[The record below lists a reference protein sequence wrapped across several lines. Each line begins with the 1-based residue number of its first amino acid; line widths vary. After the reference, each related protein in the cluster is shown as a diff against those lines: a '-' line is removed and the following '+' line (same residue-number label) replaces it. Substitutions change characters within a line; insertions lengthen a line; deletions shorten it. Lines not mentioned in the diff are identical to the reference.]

1 MEPDGSLPYTPV
13 PDNCPYPEPTL
24 SSPRNPLQLP
34 TVPVIF
40 RQTWNQIYQSEFL
53 LQFQQIL
60 LHSMLL
66 LYYIKIN
73 CNSKIPAQ
81 TTVDIVIPV

>member
-1 MEPDGSLPYTPV
+1 MEPEGSLPYTQV
-13 PDNCPYPEPTL
+13 PDTCPLPEPTL

-34 TVPVIF
+34 TVPAIF

-60 LHSMLL
+60 LHYVTLML
-66 LYYIKIN
+66 YKR
-73 CNSKIPAQ
+73 
-81 TTVDIVIPV
+81 